1 MIGATGVDASTLEA
15 QVTLLRALADPTR
28 LRVVALLGAG
38 PRCVC
43 DLQGGIDVPA
53 NLLSH
58 HLKVLREAGLIAGTR
73 RGRWIDYR
81 LRPEALGALE
91 RLLADLRAGGETS
104 CRASGRPSARAA
116 GAAPAVGG

>member
-1 MIGATGVDASTLEA
+1 MIGSTGVDASTLEA

-28 LRVVALLGAG
+28 LRAVALLGAG

-43 DLQGGIDVPA
+43 DLQAGIDVPA

-58 HLKVLREAGLIAGTR
+58 HLKVLREAGLIDGTR

-91 RLLADLRAGGETS
+91 RLLADLRAGGETA

-116 GAAPAVGG
+116 SAVGG